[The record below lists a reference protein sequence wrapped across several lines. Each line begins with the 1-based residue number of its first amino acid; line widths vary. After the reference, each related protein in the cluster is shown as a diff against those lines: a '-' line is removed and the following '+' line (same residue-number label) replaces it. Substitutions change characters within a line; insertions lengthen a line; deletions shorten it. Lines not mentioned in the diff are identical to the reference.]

1 MSTTDAADS
10 VVSLANASSFDELES
25 SASAA
30 GITDVRFSE
39 VSVEMVGLKRK
50 KSVEESDHSSNI
62 ILDRRLNDSSEGNR

>member
-10 VVSLANASSFDELES
+10 VVSSANASSLDELES